1 MQVLPMLLIIWG
13 AVITCMVCLLV
24 FKVTCCDCENARAV
38 PNESEAEKFRK
49 AKILARSR
57 RVHPY
62 ILAFRNLSG
71 LVTVGLVGAAS
82 WAAVETLI
90 H

>member
-1 MQVLPMLLIIWG
+1 MKVLPMLLVLWG
-13 AVITCMVCLLV
+13 VVITCMVGLLV
-24 FKVTCCDCENARAV
+24 YKVTCCDCKNARAV
-38 PNESEAEKFRK
+38 PNESEAEKLRK

-57 RVHPY
+57 RVYPY
-62 ILAFRNLSG
+62 ILAFRNMSA
-71 LVTVGLVGAAS
+71 LVTAGLVGAAS